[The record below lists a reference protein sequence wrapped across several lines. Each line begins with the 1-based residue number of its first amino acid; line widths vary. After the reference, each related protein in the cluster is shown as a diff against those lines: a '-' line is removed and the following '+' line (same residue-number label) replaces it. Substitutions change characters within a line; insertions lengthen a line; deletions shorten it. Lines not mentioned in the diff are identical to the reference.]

1 MFGPVRTIILAATLY
16 LPMALFVW
24 FLFAQAIV
32 QPVLLLAKLI
42 LTTWMPDVFVGV
54 QTNKYLFEWITT
66 LPVDAATI
74 AAAGG
79 KAVGAT
85 VDTNPMIYGYGL
97 PILAGLVMAT
107 PLSTKKRL
115 KQIAIA
121 AVVVWL
127 VQTNGVVWE
136 AIKHVGL
143 EGGPTGFALI
153 TGHGITP
160 NILAF
165 LYQLAYL
172 ILTPLTPILLWIV
185 MNRDFIEQL
194 LQVESLDEID
204 EEGEQKPAQTAAD
217 PSLEKAADQPSS
229 ERP

>member
-24 FLFAQAIV
+24 FLFAQAVV
-32 QPVLLLAKLI
+32 QPVLYLAKFI

-54 QTNKYLFEWITT
+54 QTNKYVFEWITT

-97 PILAGLVMAT
+97 PILAGLVLAT
-107 PLSTKKRL
+107 PLTTKNRL

-143 EGGPTGFALI
+143 EGGPTGFSLI
-153 TGHGITP
+153 TGHGVTP
-160 NILAF
+160 NMLAF

-185 MNRDFIEQL
+185 MNRNFIEQL

-204 EEGEQKPAQTAAD
+204 DDTDQKNKEKTIAPA
-217 PSLEKAADQPSS
+217 SS
-229 ERP
+229 ETP